1 MKICNLRV
9 RWTLSLSLLHMILLL
24 SVNDLYG
31 QKSGSIAF
39 YNVENFFDTID
50 GVNDDAEFLPGSKS
64 AWNSARYNEKIN
76 HINQVFDAMGSPILI
91 GMCELENELVLTD
104 LIAASEIRKNYGIVH
119 YESPDARGID
129 VAFLYNPLVLTL
141 RSSGNLR
148 FNLPGNEEPST
159 RDIVWA
165 KFNCGKDT
173 LYALVNHWPSRR
185 GGTEESE
192 PNRLA
197 AAKTARV
204 FIDSVLALNSNAKI
218 VFMGDLND
226 HPSDN
231 APTLID
237 DVLNP
242 MITAASG
249 TFGGSH
255 NYKDE
260 WGILDHVFVSP
271 GLQGKKGLK
280 VVNASGRIHSFDF
293 IITEYK
299 GKKVPFRTYAGD
311 KYLGGYSDHLPV
323 SINVSL
329 PKGISLGPKL

>member
-1 MKICNLRV
+1 MKFPFICF
-9 RWTLSLSLLHMILLL
+9 IFLLL
-24 SVNDLYG
+24 TLFVDA
-31 QKSGSIAF
+31 QKNSEIAF
-39 YNVENFFDTID
+39 YNLENFFDTID
-50 GVNDDAEFLPGSKS
+50 GANDDAEFLPESKS
-64 AWNSARYNEKIN
+64 GWNSVRYQEKIK
-76 HINQVFDAMGSPILI
+76 HINQVFDAMGNPMLI
-91 GMCELENELVLTD
+91 GICELENEGVLKD
-104 LIAASEIRKNYGIVH
+104 LNAASELRKNYGILH
-119 YESPDARGID
+119 HESPDARGID
-129 VAFLYNPLVLTL
+129 VAFLYNPSVLTL
-141 RSSGNLR
+141 RSTGKLR
-148 FNLPGNEEPST
+148 FNLPGKEEATT

-173 LYALVNHWPSRR
+173 LFALVNHWPSRR

-204 FIDSVLALNSNAKI
+204 YMDSVLGVNPNAKI

-226 HPSDN
+226 HPEDK
-231 APTLID
+231 APALID
-237 DVLNP
+237 EVLNP
-242 MITAASG
+242 MILASSG
-249 TFGGSH
+249 TFGGTH

-260 WGILDHVFVSP
+260 WGVLDHIFVSP

-280 VVNASGRIHSFDF
+280 VVSESGSIHSFDF

-323 SINVSL
+323 SIKVSL
-329 PKGISLGPKL
+329 PKGTLLGPK